1 MTALALEADVLR
13 LLESSDGLAEAEIAA
28 NLGASAV
35 AVQQA
40 LVVLK
45 ESGAADARRVGGNV
59 WYALEKQSSRKV
71 VIVEDDKNI
80 NQLMALSL
88 EQGYAIT
95 QVYEGRQAIKAIR
108 DTKPD
113 LILLDL
119 MLPGVDGLDICQT
132 VKNDP
137 SVSSAVIVVVSAA
150 DAVKNRLAS
159 FKRGA
164 DYYIKKPFSPK
175 ELRSLVNIFLRKKG
189 KRFDPLVD
197 LPDEKRLS
205 AALDAG
211 VSAEE
216 FAITNL
222 AVKNLGAYA
231 KEFGDADAATVTR
244 LFSQILQDKVQEWS
258 GKSGFVGY
266 LRNGEFV
273 VAGAKNEVE
282 MVASEA
288 AAEFER
294 VVPFI
299 YQSKGLDAG
308 LFGVE
313 SAFAGVAAEKQLLI
327 VQSAVALETV
337 LKRRE
342 EVLRQ
347 KGPAKAVDI
356 TAYTYAELQ
365 QMLGSSDVDV
375 AITRHDD
382 TVRLSVSKKKD
393 A

>member
-1 MTALALEADVLR
+1 VC
-13 LLESSDGLAEAEIAA
+13 SSDL
-28 NLGASAV
+28 
-35 AVQQA
+35 
-40 LVVLK
+40 
-45 ESGAADARRVGGNV
+45 
-59 WYALEKQSSRKV
+59 
-71 VIVEDDKNI
+71 
-80 NQLMALSL
+80 
-88 EQGYAIT
+88 
-95 QVYEGRQAIKAIR
+95 
-108 DTKPD
+108 
-113 LILLDL
+113 
-119 MLPGVDGLDICQT
+119 
-132 VKNDP
+132 
-137 SVSSAVIVVVSAA
+137 SAA

-222 AVKNLGAYA
+222 GIKNLGAYA

-313 SAFAGVAAEKQLLI
+313 SAFAGVAAEKQLRI
-327 VQSAVALETV
+327 VQSAVALEAV

-342 EVLRQ
+342 EVLKQ